1 MKVFIGYISLSGNTE
16 RMAVIIKDRLAA
28 CGCNVEM
35 ERLDTIEADTLKD
48 YDLVLIGS
56 YTWNKEELPYEA
68 MEFYEELGQADV
80 HGVKAAC
87 FGSDDLF
94 YTNTY
99 TAIDIFLKKMKGSGA
114 YVYDK
119 TLKIHQKTTTY
130 DQTKKCEDFADQV
143 LRWSNKR
150 KKWRL
155 FSRSRVLNIPHYVK
169 SVSL

>member
-16 RMAVIIKDRLAA
+16 KMAVIIKDRLAA
-28 CGCNVEM
+28 CGCEVEM
-35 ERLDTIEADTLKD
+35 ERLDTIEADTLKG

-87 FGSDDLF
+87 FGSDDLS
-94 YTNTY
+94 YENTY
-99 TAIDIFLKKMKGSGA
+99 TAIDMLLEKMKDHGA
-114 YVYDK
+114 YVYEE

-130 DQTKKCEDFADQV
+130 NQIKMCENFADQV
-143 LRWSNKR
+143 LMWGNKR

-155 FSRSRVLNIPHYVK
+155 FSRRRVLNIPHYVK
-169 SVSL
+169 SASL